1 MNFKEW
7 SDKYYP
13 NETEE
18 TLHKMSHAWA
28 SGHANMAASS
38 VGEQRISNAW
48 LIENGEAGDNL
59 RYRSFKDCQWIWV
72 SSPYE
77 AIWFARSRDAERLS
91 VDDEDAWFVREHIFD

>member
-38 VGEQRISNAW
+38 VGEQREVMDYRKLLNEYYEYLGDARPVHKMITNHLLFFADW
-48 LIENGEAGDNL
+48 LDTHTE
-59 RYRSFKDCQWIWV
+59 
-72 SSPYE
+72 
-77 AIWFARSRDAERLS
+77 
-91 VDDEDAWFVREHIFD
+91 ED